1 MNKLVTTQEDI
12 LAISKK
18 FILENGLPAFN
29 IRAIAKE
36 CGISIGAVYNYF
48 PSKSALI
55 TAAVESVWT
64 EIFEPLHGMDP
75 GSTFVQAIQCMFE
88 TIEHGDSNYP
98 GFFSVH
104 SLSFASEEKKEGV
117 QMMNSYFSK
126 LKQRLLSILKKDPNI
141 RDGLFD
147 DALSAEKFV
156 DYIFT
161 LLISTLLNQEDC
173 APLLKFIA
181 NYIY

>member
-75 GSTFVQAIQCMFE
+75 GSTFVPVSY
-88 TIEHGDSNYP
+88 THLDVY
-98 GFFSVH
+98 
-104 SLSFASEEKKEGV
+104 KR
-117 QMMNSYFSK
+117 QMEAAFSK
-126 LKQRLLSILKKDPNI
+126 ERSSSIFPYPF
-141 RDGLFD
+141 R
-147 DALSAEKFV
+147 
-156 DYIFT
+156 
-161 LLISTLLNQEDC
+161 
-173 APLLKFIA
+173 
-181 NYIY
+181 